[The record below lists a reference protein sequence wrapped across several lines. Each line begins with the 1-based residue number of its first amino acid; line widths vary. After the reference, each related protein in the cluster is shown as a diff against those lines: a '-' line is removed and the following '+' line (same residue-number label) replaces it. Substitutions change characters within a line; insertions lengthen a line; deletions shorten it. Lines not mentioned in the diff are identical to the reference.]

1 LRCFVAILPFLT
13 LLFVFVGCKS
23 SKTEDTHPSLE
34 FQIDPA
40 LLEPKIQDKEL
51 GIEISPPAGWEK
63 RDSTFSNSGTLKELR
78 AIEMLVGSPKHFF
91 QHNQTNS
98 LCILSKST
106 TNSVKNTENLILRS
120 KSGLEKQFPS
130 AKIST
135 STFLKDKI
143 LVHQIMLLSSEYVI
157 LKLVC
162 ELDKLKAFEVVYIL
176 PKNAYADQLRAIESS
191 IGSILGL

>member
-1 LRCFVAILPFLT
+1 MRCFVAILPFLT

-23 SKTEDTHPSLE
+23 SKTEDEYPSLE
-34 FQIDPA
+34 FQIDSA

-51 GIEISPPAGWEK
+51 GIEISSPAGWK
-63 RDSTFSNSGTLKELR
+63 KSDSTFSNSGTLKELR
-78 AIEMLVGSPKHFF
+78 AIDMLVGNPLHIF

-98 LCILSKST
+98 LCILSKFAA
-106 TNSVKNTENLILRS
+106 NSVENTETLILKV
-120 KSGLEKQFPS
+120 KSGLEQKFPS

-135 STFLKDKI
+135 ATFLKDTI
-143 LVHQIMLLSSEYVI
+143 LVHQIMLLSPEYVI

-162 ELDKLKAFEVVYIL
+162 ELDKLKSFEVVYIL
-176 PKNAYADQLRAIESS
+176 PKHAYADQLRAIESS

>member
-1 LRCFVAILPFLT
+1 MRCFVAILPFLT

-143 LVHQIMLLSSEYVI
+143 LVHQIMLLSPEYVI

>member
-1 LRCFVAILPFLT
+1 MRCFVAILPFLT

-23 SKTEDTHPSLE
+23 SKTEDKHPSLE

-98 LCILSKST
+98 LCILSKFA
-106 TNSVKNTENLILRS
+106 TNSVKNTENLILKA

>member
-1 LRCFVAILPFLT
+1 MRCFVAILPFLT

-23 SKTEDTHPSLE
+23 SKTEDKHPSLE

-98 LCILSKST
+98 LCILSKSA

>member
-1 LRCFVAILPFLT
+1 MRCFVAILPFLT
-13 LLFVFVGCKS
+13 LLLVFVGCKS
-23 SKTEDTHPSLE
+23 SKTEDKHPSLE

-63 RDSTFSNSGTLKELR
+63 SDSTFSNSGTLKELR
-78 AIEMLVGSPKHFF
+78 AIEMLVGNPKHFF

-98 LCILSKST
+98 LCILSKFA
-106 TNSVKNTENLILRS
+106 TNSVKNTENLILKA

-135 STFLKDKI
+135 ATFLKDKI
-143 LVHQIMLLSSEYVI
+143 LVYQIMLLSPEYVI

-176 PKNAYADQLRAIESS
+176 PKNAYTDQLRAIESS

>member
-1 LRCFVAILPFLT
+1 MRCFVAILPFLT

-23 SKTEDTHPSLE
+23 SKTEDEYPSLE

-51 GIEISPPAGWEK
+51 GIEISSPAGWK
-63 RDSTFSNSGTLKELR
+63 KSDSTFSNSGTLKELR
-78 AIEMLVGSPKHFF
+78 AIDMLVGNPLHIF

-98 LCILSKST
+98 LCILSKFAA
-106 TNSVKNTENLILRS
+106 NSVENTETLILKV
-120 KSGLEKQFPS
+120 KSGLEQKFPS

-135 STFLKDKI
+135 ATFLKDTI
-143 LVHQIMLLSSEYVI
+143 LVHQIMLLSPEYVI

-162 ELDKLKAFEVVYIL
+162 ELDKLKSFEVVYIL
-176 PKNAYADQLRAIESS
+176 PKHAYADQLRAIESS

>member
-1 LRCFVAILPFLT
+1 MRCFVAILPFLT

-23 SKTEDTHPSLE
+23 SKTEDKHPSLE

-78 AIEMLVGSPKHFF
+78 AIEILVGSPKHFF

-98 LCILSKST
+98 LCILSKSA

-135 STFLKDKI
+135 STFKVLKIAI
-143 LVHQIMLLSSEYVI
+143 LYLS
-157 LKLVC
+157 
-162 ELDKLKAFEVVYIL
+162 
-176 PKNAYADQLRAIESS
+176 
-191 IGSILGL
+191 

>member
-1 LRCFVAILPFLT
+1 MRCFVAILPFLT

-23 SKTEDTHPSLE
+23 SKTEDKHPSLE

>member
-1 LRCFVAILPFLT
+1 MRCFVAIFPFLI

-23 SKTEDTHPSLE
+23 SRTEDKHPPLE

-51 GIEISPPAGWEK
+51 GIEISPPTGWK
-63 RDSTFSNSGTLKELR
+63 KSDSTFSNGGTLKELR
-78 AIEMLVGSPKHFF
+78 AIEMLVGNPKHIF

-98 LCILSKST
+98 LCILSKFAA
-106 TNSVKNTENLILRS
+106 NSVENTEDLILKV
-120 KSGLEKQFPS
+120 KSGLEKQFLS

-135 STFLKDKI
+135 ATFLKDTI
-143 LVHQIMLLSSEYVI
+143 LVHQIMLLSPEYVI
-157 LKLVC
+157 IKLIC
-162 ELDKLKAFEVVYIL
+162 ELDKLKAIEVVYIL
-176 PKNAYADQLRAIESS
+176 PKHAYADQLRAIESS